1 MKRRDLLLAG
11 AALGLAGTARA
22 QVADL
27 NDAINKAGRQRMLS
41 QRMAKSYLGLGQ
53 GVEPELAQRTLAA
66 SMALFER
73 QLIELKTYAPNA
85 DIKATYLQL
94 ETAWDDYKPLLTGD
108 KPARGKAESVMAL
121 AARVLKLAND
131 GTGQLEKT
139 SSKPVGKLVNVSG
152 RQRMLSQRM
161 AAHYLSACWDVQA
174 TACTAEINKSRD
186 EFIAA
191 HALLKSAP
199 QATPAILGEL
209 NLAEMQWTFFDNA
222 LRTVKP
228 GAADKRAMG
237 EVFTA
242 SERILQV
249 MDGVTGMYSKLG

>member
-1 MKRRDLLLAG
+1 MLLAG
-11 AALGLAGTARA
+11 AALGMAGSSRA

-41 QRMAKSYLGLGQ
+41 QRMAKSYLATGQ
-53 GVEPELAQRTLAA
+53 GVEPELAARTLTA

-73 QLIELKTYAPNA
+73 QLVELKVYAPNA

-94 ETAWDDYKPLLTGD
+94 DAAWDDYKALLVGE
-108 KPARGKAESVMAL
+108 KPARAKAETLMSL
-121 AARVLKLAND
+121 AARVLKLANE

-139 SSKPVGKLVNVSG
+139 SARPVGKLVNVSG

-161 AAHYLSACWDVQA
+161 AAYYLSACWDVQA
-174 TACTAEINKSRD
+174 SACTAEIAKSRD

-191 HALLKSAP
+191 HDLLKNAP
-199 QATPAILGEL
+199 QATPAIRSEL

-237 EVFTA
+237 DVFTA